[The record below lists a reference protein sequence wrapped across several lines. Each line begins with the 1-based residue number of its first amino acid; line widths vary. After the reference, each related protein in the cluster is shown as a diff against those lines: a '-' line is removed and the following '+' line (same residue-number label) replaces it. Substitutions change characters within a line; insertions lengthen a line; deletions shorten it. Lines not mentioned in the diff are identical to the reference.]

1 MTPQIYLGKI
11 FHFDLDDSRTQL
23 ALEGD
28 LAEKIADTE
37 EEFEGVT
44 FAEDIG
50 PITDL
55 KVGPDGYLYVTILGY
70 GDGKI
75 VRILPQNEG
84 SM

>member
-1 MTPQIYLGKI
+1 VNLWVCEGLG
-11 FHFDLDDSRTQL
+11 HL
-23 ALEGD
+23 A
-28 LAEKIADTE
+28 
-37 EEFEGVT
+37 

-50 PITDL
+50 PITHL
-55 KVGPDGYLYVTILGY
+55 KVGPDGYLYATILGY